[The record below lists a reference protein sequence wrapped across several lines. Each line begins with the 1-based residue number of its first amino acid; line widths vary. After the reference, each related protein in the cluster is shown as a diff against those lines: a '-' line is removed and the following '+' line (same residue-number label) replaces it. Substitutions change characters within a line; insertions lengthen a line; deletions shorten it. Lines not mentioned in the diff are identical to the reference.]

1 MGDMLSIFKSELFK
15 TILDC
20 ISDGILLI
28 NKKGEIIIFNTVA
41 ERILGHHK
49 IEAIGKQIEII
60 VPTTKLP
67 LIIESGLYELN
78 QTVYINNTKLIVD
91 RIPLKDNKDET
102 IGAVSIFRPFLEARE
117 LHNEVSS
124 LIETRTLLQAIINST
139 LDAISVVNE
148 TGRVILIN
156 PAYTRLTGLTEKDV
170 LSQPATVDIP
180 DGSESI
186 HMKVLSTRQ
195 PVDNVRVKLNK
206 RDKEVIVN
214 VAPIFINN
222 ELKGSVGVLHDV
234 SEVKKLT
241 KELADVRRIIQI
253 QSNAKY
259 TFDDFIGSSL
269 SLGYAIEQ
277 AKRAASTPASILLR
291 GESGTGKEIFAHAIH
306 NLSNRK
312 NRKFVRVNC
321 AALSENLLESE
332 LFGYSEGAFT
342 GAKHGGKPGFFE
354 VADEG
359 TLLLDEI
366 GELSPN
372 LQSKLLRVLQEKEMI
387 RVGDTNPISV
397 DVRIIAA
404 TNANLEKLIE
414 NGKFREDL
422 YYRIN
427 MIQIMIPPLRH
438 RKEDISQLAQ
448 YLIRKLSIEFGRNT
462 VSLSESA
469 LEILEGYDWPGNVRE
484 LENILGRALIN
495 MKLNETVL
503 NASHL
508 PHLRM
513 KTAAPE
519 EAEGLSA
526 EACDKENHTYNE
538 LFDSWEKQMLS
549 RLMLRMEGNK
559 TKAAKHLNISIR
571 SLYYKLE
578 KHFGAQ

>member
-1 MGDMLSIFKSELFK
+1 MLSILKSELFK
-15 TILDC
+15 TILDR

-28 NKKGEIIIFNTVA
+28 NNKGEIIIFNSVA
-41 ERILGHHK
+41 EKILGYPK
-49 IEAIGKQIEII
+49 QEAVGKQIEKI
-60 VPTTKLP
+60 VPITKLP
-67 LIIESGLYELN
+67 AIVEKGECELN
-78 QTVYINNTKLIVD
+78 QTVYLNNTRLIVD

-102 IGAVSIFRPFLEARE
+102 IGALSIFRPFLEARE

-124 LIETRTLLQAIINST
+124 LVETRSLLQAIINST
-139 LDAISVVNE
+139 LDAISVANE
-148 TGRVILIN
+148 SGDIILIN

-170 LSQPATVDIP
+170 LNQPATVDIP
-180 DGSESI
+180 HGNESM
-186 HMKVLSTRQ
+186 HMKVLTTRQ
-195 PVDNVRVKLNK
+195 PVNNVRVKLNRK
-206 RDKEVIVN
+206 DRECIAN
-214 VAPIFINN
+214 VAPIFIDNQ
-222 ELKGSVGVLHDV
+222 LKGSVGVMHDV
-234 SEVKKLT
+234 SEIRKLT

-259 TFDDFIGSSL
+259 TFDDFVGSSL

-312 NRKFVRVNC
+312 NKKFVRVNC

-342 GAKHGGKPGFFE
+342 GAKHGGKTGFFE

-359 TLLLDEI
+359 TLFLDEI
-366 GELSPN
+366 GELGTN

-387 RVGDTNPISV
+387 RVGDTSPISV

-414 NGKFREDL
+414 SGKFREDL

-427 MIQIMIPPLRH
+427 MIQIIIPPLRH
-438 RKEDISQLAQ
+438 RKEDIAELGQ
-448 YLIRKLSIEFGRNT
+448 YLIRKLSIEFGRNS

-469 LEILEGYDWPGNVRE
+469 IESLEGYDWPGNVRE

-495 MKLNETVL
+495 MKPTETVL
-503 NASHL
+503 DASHL
-508 PHLRM
+508 PHLRIR
-513 KTAAPE
+513 TDAHGEGADFSADAGAA
-519 EAEGLSA
+519 
-526 EACDKENHTYNE
+526 ENCTYNE
-538 LFDSWEKQMLS
+538 LFETWEKQMLS
-549 RLMLRMEGNK
+549 RLMLRMGGSK
-559 TKAAKHLNISIR
+559 TKAAKALDISIR
-571 SLYYKLE
+571 NLYYKLD
-578 KHFGAQ
+578 KHFGSQ